1 MSTINGAESSRELK
15 LICSLVRKWESQPL
29 RENGFEKHGEFG
41 CKCYGKLWPFKILIT
56 CDFFTVNFPSF
67 KYIMNA
73 ANREILD
80 GEHRRVFTLM
90 KKVENFRCNAIQY

>member
-1 MSTINGAESSRELK
+1 MGLKNMGNLAVNATESCGL
-15 LICSLVRKWESQPL
+15 
-29 RENGFEKHGEFG
+29 
-41 CKCYGKLWPFKILIT
+41 FKIVIT
-56 CDFFTVNFPSF
+56 CDLLITVNFPSF

-90 KKVENFRCNAIQY
+90 KKVENFRCNAIRY

>member
-1 MSTINGAESSRELK
+1 
-15 LICSLVRKWESQPL
+15 
-29 RENGFEKHGEFG
+29 
-41 CKCYGKLWPFKILIT
+41 
-56 CDFFTVNFPSF
+56 
-67 KYIMNA
+67 MNA